1 MGGERVFFSS
11 VATTLSLACNVKRAE
26 EAERVSVITH
36 HYLVV
41 RVVVV
46 IILSNNQ
53 AVVVV

>member
-26 EAERVSVITH
+26 EAERVITH
-36 HYLVV
+36 HYLVVV

>member
-11 VATTLSLACNVKRAE
+11 VATTLSLACNVKIAE
-26 EAERVSVITH
+26 EAERVITH

-46 IILSNNQ
+46 IILVIIKPSSC
-53 AVVVV
+53 

>member
-26 EAERVSVITH
+26 EAERVITH